1 MIWIDKLKI
10 DFEVFA
16 SLSCHYSLIETRP
29 IFDIEKSEGGGKKAQ
44 RKYSEKSFQ
53 HQKDFFLRKHNSN
66 FLFLHYFCKESKQNH
81 SFKSLL
87 VNIMTYI
94 YGKNFRFL

>member
-16 SLSCHYSLIETRP
+16 SLSCHSLIETRP

-44 RKYSEKSFQ
+44 RKYSEKSLE
-53 HQKDFFLRKHNSN
+53 HQKIFFLYESIIQT
-66 FLFLHYFCKESKQNH
+66 FFFTLFLQ
-81 SFKSLL
+81 
-87 VNIMTYI
+87 
-94 YGKNFRFL
+94 